1 MITSDTSEV
10 TGVSLCILNIRV
22 MNQKMKNLLKLLK
35 NYKKEL
41 IFGPFFKLLEAIFEL
56 IVPIVMAKIID
67 NGIGSRNSSYVIK
80 MSGLIVLLGVCGL
93 CFALTC
99 QYLAAKCAYG
109 FGTELR
115 TALFK
120 HINSLSCSSIDK
132 IGTSSLVNRLTNDTN
147 TVQNGVN
154 MFIRLA
160 VRAPFL
166 VIGAAVMA
174 VTIDMKLSVIFF
186 IVAPI
191 ISAVI
196 FLIMRK
202 TIPMYKKNKQ
212 YLDRAST
219 LTREGLEGARV
230 IRAFSRQQE
239 EINKFKDASDD
250 ISSCS
255 IAVGKISAVL
265 NPVAFMVMN
274 LGIVAVIWFGG
285 KRIDT
290 GGLTQG
296 ELTAFTNYM
305 TQILLALVVLANLIV
320 IFTKAFASANRISE
334 VFALAPEERGEI
346 SVLGNSCENF
356 IEFKNVS
363 FAYEDAGD
371 YSIKNVSFTV
381 KRGEM
386 LGIIGGTGCGKTTLA
401 NLIPCFYRASEGN
414 VSVSGVDVNNIA
426 PELLRKRIGT
436 VPQKAVLFTGTIRQN
451 MQWQKANATDEEI
464 VSALKTAQ
472 AWEFVSQMPD
482 GLDTIISQGGKNF
495 SGGQKQRITIARAL
509 VGEPDIVILD
519 DSTSALDYK
528 TDLAF
533 RQSLRT
539 ELPNTTII
547 MISQRTTSLKDADK
561 IIVMDDGEA
570 VGIGKHEE
578 LIENCEVYSEIYLS
592 QMNQKEGTANG

>member
-1 MITSDTSEV
+1 
-10 TGVSLCILNIRV
+10 
-22 MNQKMKNLLKLLK
+22 MKDLLKYLK

-41 IFGPFFKLLEAIFEL
+41 VFGPFFKLLEAIFEL
-56 IVPIVMAKIID
+56 IVPVVMAKIID
-67 NGIGSRNSSYVIK
+67 NGIGRNDSSYIFR

-115 TALFK
+115 SALYK
-120 HINSLSCSSIDK
+120 HINQLSYSSIDK
-132 IGTSSLVNRLTNDTN
+132 IGTSSLVNRLTNDSN

-174 VTIDMKLSVIFF
+174 VTIDAKLSFIFF
-186 IVAPI
+186 VVAPL
-191 ISAVI
+191 ISVII

-202 TIPMYKKNKQ
+202 TVPMYKKTQKC
-212 YLDRAST
+212 LDKAST

-239 EINKFKDASDD
+239 EIDEFSEAVDE
-250 ISSCS
+250 ISACS
-255 IAVGKISAVL
+255 IAVGKISAIL

-285 KRIDT
+285 KRINI

-320 IFTKAFASANRISE
+320 IFTKALASANRISE
-334 VFALAPEERGEI
+334 VFALPAEKSGDIEEF
-346 SVLGNSCENF
+346 SNKTDKM
-356 IEFKNVS
+356 IEFTDVS
-363 FAYEDAGD
+363 FSYEGAGD
-371 YSIKNVSFTV
+371 YSVRNISFSIK
-381 KRGEM
+381 KGQM
-386 LGIIGGTGCGKTTLA
+386 LGVIGGTGCGKSTLA
-401 NLIPCFYRASEGN
+401 NLIPCFYRATKGK
-414 VSVSGVDVNNIA
+414 VSVSGINVEEFNSD
-426 PELLRKRIGT
+426 ELRGRIGT
-436 VPQKAVLFTGTIRQN
+436 VPQKTVLFSGTIREN
-451 MQWQKANATDEEI
+451 MRWRKHDATDEEI
-464 VSALKTAQ
+464 ISALKTAQ
-472 AWEFVSQMPD
+472 AWEFVKDTSD
-482 GLDTIISQGGKNF
+482 GLDTVISQGGKNL
-495 SGGQKQRITIARAL
+495 SGGQKQRIAIARAL
-509 VGEPDIVILD
+509 VGSPDILILD

-528 TDLAF
+528 TDLA
-533 RQSLRT
+533 LRRA
-539 ELPNTTII
+539 LSSDMPYTTVV
-547 MISQRTTSLKDADK
+547 MISQRTTSLRDADK

-570 VGIGKHEE
+570 VGIGTHDQ
-578 LIENCEVYSEIYLS
+578 LIESCQVYSEIYHS
-592 QMNQKEGTANG
+592 QMTQREGETNA